1 MKNVINY
8 FYNMN
13 IDNIRMIDDNYY
25 FIFQDNDFIFQRIND
40 FRFDFNAIYILNKIL
55 LNNNGA
61 FYRIILNKDNQIL
74 TVTNNQRYILLM
86 SNLNIDKKI
95 DFYDLLDTNIPIDN
109 NIKEIMSLNRFKW
122 VELWSSKIDYFEIYI
137 NHNIHNY
144 NLLNKYANY
153 FIGLGENAINYVNNT
168 INSFKPTNYDKLVVS
183 HKRINVN
190 TSLKDLYN
198 PIYLVLDH
206 QTRDISEYLKMLF
219 LSSKYKRSDIYSYIN
234 EISLSNYGAGLLMAR
249 MLFPSFFFD
258 KFELL
263 VENKI
268 SERECLKIIDRM
280 NEYEE
285 YIYYIYKVLRNKYDI
300 FEIEWLK
307 KVDYSSTFTTPK
319 TSGTSFISM
328 DSIPSFSVTSI
339 MLQ

>member
-1 MKNVINY
+1 
-8 FYNMN
+8 
-13 IDNIRMIDDNYY
+13 
-25 FIFQDNDFIFQRIND
+25 
-40 FRFDFNAIYILNKIL
+40 
-55 LNNNGA
+55 
-61 FYRIILNKDNQIL
+61 
-74 TVTNNQRYILLM
+74 
-86 SNLNIDKKI
+86 
-95 DFYDLLDTNIPIDN
+95 
-109 NIKEIMSLNRFKW
+109 MSLNRFKW

>member
-1 MKNVINY
+1 
-8 FYNMN
+8 
-13 IDNIRMIDDNYY
+13 
-25 FIFQDNDFIFQRIND
+25 
-40 FRFDFNAIYILNKIL
+40 
-55 LNNNGA
+55 
-61 FYRIILNKDNQIL
+61 
-74 TVTNNQRYILLM
+74 
-86 SNLNIDKKI
+86 
-95 DFYDLLDTNIPIDN
+95 
-109 NIKEIMSLNRFKW
+109 
-122 VELWSSKIDYFEIYI
+122 
-137 NHNIHNY
+137 
-144 NLLNKYANY
+144 
-153 FIGLGENAINYVNNT
+153 
-168 INSFKPTNYDKLVVS
+168 
-183 HKRINVN
+183 
-190 TSLKDLYN
+190 
-198 PIYLVLDH
+198 
-206 QTRDISEYLKMLF
+206 MLF